1 MTTRQRMSLYAFVAG
16 IGYMVL
22 YSFFAGEFGAWL
34 LLFLIGAGLFN
45 LPFELMTGQ
54 RITRKPRDDDKGL
67 WPHDGPVASL
77 HTMQHDPRFA
87 PLPGNI
93 HHDTYRRNH
102 R

>member
-54 RITRKPRDDDKGL
+54 RITRKPRDDDGDFL
-67 WPHDGPVASL
+67 RDWPTPSM
-77 HTMQHDPRFA
+77 HTRIHDPQHAFR
-87 PLPGNI
+87 PEN
-93 HHDTYRRNH
+93 NMH
-102 R
+102 RLYMDD

>member
-34 LLFLIGAGLFN
+34 LLFLIGAGLLN

-54 RITRKPRDDDKGL
+54 RITRKPRDDDGDFL
-67 WPHDGPVASL
+67 RDWPTPSM
-77 HTMQHDPRFA
+77 HTRIHDPRYA
-87 PLPGNI
+87 DLPEN
-93 HHDTYRRNH
+93 DWYRPDRH

>member
-22 YSFFAGEFGAWL
+22 YCFFAGEFGAWL

-54 RITRKPRDDDKGL
+54 RITRKPRDDDGGL
-67 WPHDGPVASL
+67 WPHDGPSSSL
-77 HTMQHDPRFA
+77 HTRHTRPALCTPSR
-87 PLPGNI
+87 
-93 HHDTYRRNH
+93 
-102 R
+102 